1 MIATLLS
8 LLLIFTPQLTK
19 LQMIEE
25 NMVQIEPFQT
35 IADADPEEEE
45 ADQAP
50 AMHLWGT
57 CTLTFYCPGSCCC
70 GQWAGGHTAS
80 GTVATANRTV
90 ACGDLPFGTRLMI
103 EGQEYVVED
112 RGVSGMWVD
121 IFVNSHD
128 EALRRGMYQAE
139 VWIIDG

>member
-25 NMVQIEPFQT
+25 NMVQIEPFLT
-35 IADADPEEEE
+35 IAEADPEEEE

-57 CTLTFYCPGSCCC
+57 CRITHYCPCAKCC
-70 GQWAGGHTAS
+70 GKADGIAAS
-80 GTVATANRTV
+80 GVPAQVNHTV
-90 ACGDLPFGTRLMI
+90 ACDLSFGTKIMI
-103 EGQEYVVED
+103 NGQTYVVED

-121 IFVNSHD
+121 IFVAGHQ
-128 EALRRGMYQAE
+128 EAWDRGEYWAD
-139 VWIIDG
+139 VYIIDE